1 MIEPPLPF
9 SLSLSL
15 FLYTLILLF
24 FFIISNRLSFSV
36 SFFFSFCITFF
47 KPSPWPPKCLLI
59 FFFLFT
65 QSISKFD
72 TWKNSNLVWNIN
84 VLSDKTNEV
93 NGGRMCYL
101 WLYPSSYPSYLQ
113 FLHLIFFFNFFIYL
127 FLSLSLGLV
136 ICLFLPPACSLS
148 ISPAPVFF
156 IQNKQNKN
164 AHSPYQQSTQIAQG
178 LTLLSR
184 AAAPTTG
191 PAQLQRRSWNESI
204 AEKQK
209 TRVSFKCC
217 VWQILRLLFFT
228 RLLTHQNAC
237 PKRPIVFSFFSPL
250 KHWTL
255 WTGTRSIIEFLIF
268 FFFSFNWW
276 WCFSFFCFSP
286 SPIFSCLPTLTRV
299 RIPLSKPIWFS
310 ELRLA
315 KCARVQLGMF
325 RCATRWCLTTR
336 P

>member
-1 MIEPPLPF
+1 MPF
-9 SLSLSL
+9 NFL
-15 FLYTLILLF
+15 FPFHTIDFEIWYLKKFKFGMKYQCLVWQNKWGERWSDVLLVIVSI
-24 FFIISNRLSFSV
+24 IISVLFA
-36 SFFFSFCITFF
+36 IP
-47 KPSPWPPKCLLI
+47 PSD
-59 FFFLFT
+59 F
-65 QSISKFD
+65 
-72 TWKNSNLVWNIN
+72 
-84 VLSDKTNEV
+84 
-93 NGGRMCYL
+93 
-101 WLYPSSYPSYLQ
+101 
-113 FLHLIFFFNFFIYL
+113 FFFNFFIYL

-268 FFFSFNWW
+268 FFFLLTDDGVFLSSVFPRRQSFPV
-276 WCFSFFCFSP
+276 C
-286 SPIFSCLPTLTRV
+286 
-299 RIPLSKPIWFS
+299 PL
-310 ELRLA
+310 
-315 KCARVQLGMF
+315 
-325 RCATRWCLTTR
+325 
-336 P
+336 